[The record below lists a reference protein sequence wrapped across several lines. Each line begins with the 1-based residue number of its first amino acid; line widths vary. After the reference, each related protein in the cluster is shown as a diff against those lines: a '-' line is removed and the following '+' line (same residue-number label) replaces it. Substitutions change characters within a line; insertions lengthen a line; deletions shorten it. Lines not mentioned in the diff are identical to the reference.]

1 MFFDASMV
9 WCARMI
15 QALNVEG
22 TSYIVF
28 CSAIHSRLE
37 AVIKVII
44 NKYTSNVPDDVA
56 TAIAWDLKSY
66 VSVFWT

>member
-1 MFFDASMV
+1 MF
-9 WCARMI
+9 

-56 TAIAWDLKSY
+56 TAIAWDLKAMCQSFGHKY
-66 VSVFWT
+66 I